1 MHETSF
7 SVIVYNS
14 FFKRRKSM
22 KQVCGVIIIQLIY
35 ATNVN
40 GTHSMYK
47 FLQLPIVI
55 QWKTMRH
62 TDPELWGRE
71 IDKRNTI
78 MYTFIII

>member
-1 MHETSF
+1 
-7 SVIVYNS
+7 
-14 FFKRRKSM
+14 M

-47 FLQLPIVI
+47 FLQLPI
-55 QWKTMRH
+55 QWETMRH
-62 TDPELWGRE
+62 TDPELRGRE

>member
-1 MHETSF
+1 
-7 SVIVYNS
+7 
-14 FFKRRKSM
+14 M

-35 ATNVN
+35 AMNVN
-40 GTHSMYK
+40 DTHSMYK
-47 FLQLPIVI
+47 FLQLPI

-62 TDPELWGRE
+62 TDPELRGRE